1 MVRRFIQ
8 PLSGLWIT
16 GSYVPQVSPVA
27 IRIES
32 LRDSSLPK
40 QHYLRLFVLIY
51 SGFFVT
57 KKVLLFCSF
66 SILKGL
72 NSNSPACNAGS
83 MFPPQFSNHVVVEYL
98 QEIFFVK
105 FNAMF
110 VEQVYILLSE
120 RFCFMMLLL
129 IFYIFN

>member
-1 MVRRFIQ
+1 METAVVRKYARWC
-8 PLSGLWIT
+8 GGT
-16 GSYVPQVSPVA
+16 AVRTASYP
-27 IRIES
+27 I
-32 LRDSSLPK
+32 
-40 QHYLRLFVLIY
+40 
-51 SGFFVT
+51 
-57 KKVLLFCSF
+57 
-66 SILKGL
+66 
-72 NSNSPACNAGS
+72 SPACNAGS